1 MSVRNNILVLIMLVL
16 AAFVFQTAV
25 RIEVLN
31 AQAGY
36 YLPRKDRNPDGAF
49 SDGKW
54 RISQENTPRDQLRG
68 VVRTFGL
75 PQYVLAPLLLT
86 ISALASKKSK
96 QRWAKVAGFIV
107 MLAAV
112 IAIWLMLH
120 REYYQSLGA

>member
-1 MSVRNNILVLIMLVL
+1 MSVKNNILVLIMLVL
-16 AAFVFQTAV
+16 AALVFQTAV

-36 YLPRKDRNPDGAF
+36 YLPRKDRTPDGSF
-49 SDGKW
+49 SDGVW
-54 RISQENTPRDQLRG
+54 RISQESTPRDQLRG

-75 PQYVLAPLLLT
+75 LQYVLAPLLLAV
-86 ISALASKKSK
+86 SALAAEKSK
-96 QRWAKVAGFIV
+96 PKWAKVAGFIV
-107 MLAAV
+107 MLAAA